1 MIKNPVGPILGMGE
15 QIEDV
20 IAAIRADNPEQ
31 EIEVIDRGSYV
42 RVQGDGRVRVTQDTL
57 RTYLG
62 ADYEIRSFQTMMSSF
77 AGRVITTSD
86 EIVWEKIKRDAPE
99 GELV

>member
-1 MIKNPVGPILGMGE
+1 MKNPVGPILRMGD

-20 IAAIRADNPEQ
+20 IAAIRDDNPAQ
-31 EIEVIDRGSYV
+31 DIEVIDRGSYI
-42 RVQGDGRVRVTQDTL
+42 RVQGDGRVRVSQETL
-57 RTYLG
+57 REYLG
-62 ADYEIRSFQTMMSSF
+62 ADYEIRSFGTMMSSF
-77 AGRVITTSD
+77 MGRVITTSE

>member
-1 MIKNPVGPILGMGE
+1 MKNPVGPVLRMGD

-20 IAAIRADNPEQ
+20 VQAIRDDNPGQ

-42 RVQGDGRVRVTQDTL
+42 RVQGDVRVRVTQDTL
-57 RTYLG
+57 RHYLG
-62 ADYEIRSFQTMMSSF
+62 ADYEIRSFGTMMSSF
-77 AGRVITTSD
+77 AGRVVTSSD

-99 GELV
+99 GEPVR

>member
-1 MIKNPVGPILGMGE
+1 MKNPVGPILRMGD
-15 QIEDV
+15 QIDDV
-20 IAAIRADNPEQ
+20 IAAIRDDNPGQ

-42 RVQGDGRVRVTQDTL
+42 RVQGDGRVRVSQETL
-57 RTYLG
+57 REYLG
-62 ADYEIRSFQTMMSSF
+62 DDYEIRSFGTMMSSF
-77 AGRVITTSD
+77 MGRVITTSE

>member
-1 MIKNPVGPILGMGE
+1 MRNPVGPILRMGD

-20 IAAIRADNPEQ
+20 IAAIRDDNPGS

-42 RVQGDGRVRVTQDTL
+42 RVQGEGQVRVTEETL
-57 RTYLG
+57 RQYLG
-62 ADYEIRSFQTMMSSF
+62 ADYEIRSFGAMMSSF
-77 AGRVITTSD
+77 SGRIINTSD

-99 GELV
+99 GEPVR

>member
-1 MIKNPVGPILGMGE
+1 MLFRSP
-15 QIEDV
+15 D
-20 IAAIRADNPEQ
+20 Q
-31 EIEVIDRGSYV
+31 EINVIDRGSYV
-42 RVQGDGRVRVTQDTL
+42 RVQGEGRVKVTQDTL
-57 RTYLG
+57 RAYLG

-99 GELV
+99 GELVR